1 MDPRAALSLL
11 VLLLTYLGLA
21 LGGLPGYRVNRA
33 GVALV
38 GASFLLLLGTLDLE
52 AAWEALDAPTLV
64 FLFGVMVLNAQL
76 SYAGFFALAAQGL
89 LRLARSPLALLVLL
103 TFGAGGLSALF
114 LNDTMALL
122 LTPPSSAS
130 SRPWT

>member
-21 LGGLPGYRVNRA
+21 LGGLPGYRMNRA

-38 GASFLLLLGTLDLE
+38 GASLLLLLGTLDLE
-52 AAWEALDAPTLV
+52 AAWEALDASTLV

-76 SYAGFFALAAQGL
+76 SYAGFFALAAQGAPGPKPFGPFGPPH
-89 LRLARSPLALLVLL
+89 LRDRGAFRPLPQRHH
-103 TFGAGGLSALF
+103 GPG
-114 LNDTMALL
+114 
-122 LTPPSSAS
+122 
-130 SRPWT
+130 